1 MARPLRIEYQGAVY
15 HITSRGDSRE
25 PMALDDVDRSAFIEV
40 LAQALKRFDAR
51 AWAYCLMGD
60 HYHLVLHTRQANLS
74 RLMRHVNGVY
84 TQTFNRRHGLVGHLF
99 QGRFKAIVVDADSY
113 LLEVCRYVDLN
124 PVRAHLVQH
133 PHAYAWSG
141 YRAHTGQAVRPPW
154 LDSKPLYAQL
164 APKKSQA
171 TAARKYAEFVAQ
183 GAGVNLWDDH
193 LQQQIFLGG
202 DKFIERMRRL
212 AGLSGHDKPRAR
224 VNKAKQRRPASAKAL
239 SSYTLLGASR
249 AERDGRIAL
258 AFKEGGYTQT
268 MIATAFGVSSST
280 VSRVINEME

>member
-15 HITSRGDSRE
+15 HITSRGDRRE

-124 PVRAHLVQH
+124 PCEPTWSNTRMPTHGAATEPTPGKRCARRGWTASHCTRNSLLKRAKRPL
-133 PHAYAWSG
+133 PANMPSSWRKA
-141 YRAHTGQAVRPPW
+141 QA
-154 LDSKPLYAQL
+154 SICG
-164 APKKSQA
+164 
-171 TAARKYAEFVAQ
+171 T
-183 GAGVNLWDDH
+183 
-193 LQQQIFLGG
+193 
-202 DKFIERMRRL
+202 
-212 AGLSGHDKPRAR
+212 
-224 VNKAKQRRPASAKAL
+224 
-239 SSYTLLGASR
+239 T
-249 AERDGRIAL
+249 
-258 AFKEGGYTQT
+258 T
-268 MIATAFGVSSST
+268 SSSRYSWAGT
-280 VSRVINEME
+280 NSSSACSGWQAYPATISRELR